1 MFFSEMSNPK
11 VSKLTSILRTRSYEY
26 QHLLGRLEP
35 VVDRKKFWAQPQDL
49 LPAASP
55 LSIFQKLD
63 DHLCMF
69 FLSGARSGSLCNL
82 CFFQIS
88 RMERYWFS
96 KETKQARWSFL
107 HVAVLLSHGK
117 IFGKSTLQ
125 LQKFDGKK
133 SSREE
138 LQPCFFWRYCH
149 HHKLM

>member
-1 MFFSEMSNPK
+1 MSNPK

-69 FLSGARSGSLCNL
+69 FFCLARV
-82 CFFQIS
+82 
-88 RMERYWFS
+88 
-96 KETKQARWSFL
+96 
-107 HVAVLLSHGK
+107 VAVFAIYASFRSHEWKDIGSVK
-117 IFGKSTLQ
+117 RPNKPDDHF
-125 LQKFDGKK
+125 
-133 SSREE
+133 
-138 LQPCFFWRYCH
+138 C
-149 HHKLM
+149 M